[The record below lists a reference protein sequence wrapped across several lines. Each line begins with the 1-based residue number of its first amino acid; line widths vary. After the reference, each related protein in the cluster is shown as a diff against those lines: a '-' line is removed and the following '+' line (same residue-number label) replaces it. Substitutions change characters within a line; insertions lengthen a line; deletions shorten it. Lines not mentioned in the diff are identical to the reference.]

1 MRSDH
6 GENSVRNRMAA
17 TAALADFHRGTGST
31 DVFSKEE
38 PVSPRVPAGV
48 GPMAEEPRSENRA
61 AAVSPPPHVRPPAA
75 RDTVRDPIMAARA
88 VNVHYGDKHAVRTV
102 SLDMGRNQV
111 LAMIGPSASRRSC
124 AV

>member
-1 MRSDH
+1 
-6 GENSVRNRMAA
+6 
-17 TAALADFHRGTGST
+17 
-31 DVFSKEE
+31 
-38 PVSPRVPAGV
+38 
-48 GPMAEEPRSENRA
+48 
-61 AAVSPPPHVRPPAA
+61 
-75 RDTVRDPIMAARA
+75 MAARA